1 MKPIDFKE
9 KIVDFAK
16 DQDDYQTLPAW
27 KGEDGQVISCWKL
40 TPMERIKLLI
50 QGKIWVRQYTFN
62 KSLQPQLLQIEYPF
76 EQ

>member
-16 DQDDYQTLPAW
+16 DQDKYQTLPAW
-27 KGEDGQVISCWKL
+27 KDEEGQVISCWKL
-40 TPMERIKLLI
+40 TLMERIKLLI

-62 KSLQPQLLQIEYPF
+62 KALQPQLLQIEYPF